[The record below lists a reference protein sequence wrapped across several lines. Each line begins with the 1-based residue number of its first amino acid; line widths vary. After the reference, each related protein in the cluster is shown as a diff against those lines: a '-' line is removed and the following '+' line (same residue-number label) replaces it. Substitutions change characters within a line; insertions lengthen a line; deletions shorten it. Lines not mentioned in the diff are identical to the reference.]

1 MFNIIF
7 FGQDQEHYDLPSTL
21 LGKSEVIN
29 VLNCKEAEELYTLY
43 TLYKSNEIHLILM
56 EVRHNAEQCKHIVQS
71 LQALR
76 IIDSPIILFNVS
88 NLLEYHDL
96 YDCGVLQIIPKSL
109 PKVLLNSIIRTH
121 LKYTNIKLQ
130 YSLSKAISSNDDIN
144 QNEMQFTK
152 SLFALIQ
159 ENLFNSQLNV
169 NLLAES
175 LGFSRRQLLRKCYQV
190 FGKTAFEVL
199 DDTRL
204 RLIHEMVQQHNISI
218 RTIAENVGY
227 NSPYYLEKKYAELLE
242 QLDQDDSH

>member
-7 FGQDQEHYDLPSTL
+7 YGQDQEHYYLPRTL
-21 LGKSEVIN
+21 LSKSEVIN
-29 VLNCKEAEELYTLY
+29 VLKCNEAKELYTLY
-43 TLYKSNEIHLILM
+43 ESNEVHLILM
-56 EVRHNAEQCKHIVQS
+56 EVRQNAEQCKHMVQS

-76 IIDSPIILFNVS
+76 MIDSPIILFNVT

-96 YDCGVLQIIPKSL
+96 YDYGVLQILPKSL
-109 PKVLLNSIIRTH
+109 PKELLNSIIRTH

-130 YSLSKAISSNDDIN
+130 YNLSKAISSNNDIS

-152 SLFALIQ
+152 SLFSLIQ

-175 LGFSRRQLLRKCYQV
+175 LGFSRRQLLRKCYQI

-218 RTIAENVGY
+218 RTIAENIGY
-227 NSPYYLEKKYAELLE
+227 NSPYYLEKKYAEFLK
-242 QLDQDDSH
+242 QLDQDGSP

>member
-43 TLYKSNEIHLILM
+43 KSNEIHHILM
-56 EVRHNAEQCKHIVQS
+56 EVRQNAEQRKHLVQS

-76 IIDSPIILFNVS
+76 IIDSPIILFNVA

-96 YDCGVLQIIPKSL
+96 YDCGVLQILPKSL
-109 PKVLLNSIIRTH
+109 PKELLNSIIRTH

-130 YSLSKAISSNDDIN
+130 YSLSKAISSNDDIS

-152 SLFALIQ
+152 SFFALIQ

-169 NLLAES
+169 NLLADS
-175 LGFSRRQLLRKCYQV
+175 LGFSRRQLLRKCYQI

-204 RLIHEMVQQHNISI
+204 RLIHDMVQQHNISI

-227 NSPYYLEKKYAELLE
+227 NSPYYLEKKYAEFLE

>member
-43 TLYKSNEIHLILM
+43 KSNEIHLILM
-56 EVRHNAEQCKHIVQS
+56 EVRQNAEQRKHLVQS

-76 IIDSPIILFNVS
+76 IIDSPIILFNVA

-96 YDCGVLQIIPKSL
+96 YDCGVLQILPKSL
-109 PKVLLNSIIRTH
+109 PKELLNSIIRTH

-130 YSLSKAISSNDDIN
+130 YSLSKAISSNDDIS

-152 SLFALIQ
+152 SFFALIQ

-169 NLLAES
+169 NLLADS
-175 LGFSRRQLLRKCYQV
+175 LGFSRRQLLRKCYQI

-227 NSPYYLEKKYAELLE
+227 NSPYYLEKKYAEFLE

>member
-227 NSPYYLEKKYAELLE
+227 NSPYYLEKKYAEFLE

>member
-7 FGQDQEHYDLPSTL
+7 FGQDQELYDLPSTL

-29 VLNCKEAEELYTLY
+29 VLNCNEAEELY

-96 YDCGVLQIIPKSL
+96 YVCGVLQIIPKSL

-130 YSLSKAISSNDDIN
+130 YSLSKAIISNDDIN

-159 ENLFNSQLNV
+159 
-169 NLLAES
+169 
-175 LGFSRRQLLRKCYQV
+175 
-190 FGKTAFEVL
+190 
-199 DDTRL
+199 
-204 RLIHEMVQQHNISI
+204 
-218 RTIAENVGY
+218 
-227 NSPYYLEKKYAELLE
+227 
-242 QLDQDDSH
+242 

>member
-43 TLYKSNEIHLILM
+43 KSNEIHHILM
-56 EVRHNAEQCKHIVQS
+56 EVRQNAEQRKHLVQS

-76 IIDSPIILFNVS
+76 IIDSPIILFNVA

-109 PKVLLNSIIRTH
+109 PKELLNSIIRTH

-130 YSLSKAISSNDDIN
+130 YSLSKAISSNDDIS

-152 SLFALIQ
+152 SFFALIQ

-169 NLLAES
+169 NLLADS

-227 NSPYYLEKKYAELLE
+227 NSPYYLEKKYAEFLE

>member
-43 TLYKSNEIHLILM
+43 KSNEIHLILM
-56 EVRHNAEQCKHIVQS
+56 EVRQNAEQRKHLVQS

-76 IIDSPIILFNVS
+76 IIDSPIILFNVA

-96 YDCGVLQIIPKSL
+96 YDCGVLQILPKSL
-109 PKVLLNSIIRTH
+109 PKELLNSIIRTH

-130 YSLSKAISSNDDIN
+130 YSLSKAISSNDDIS

-152 SLFALIQ
+152 SFFALIQ

-169 NLLAES
+169 NLLADS
-175 LGFSRRQLLRKCYQV
+175 LGFSRRQLLRKCYQI

-204 RLIHEMVQQHNISI
+204 RLIHDMVQQHNISI

-227 NSPYYLEKKYAELLE
+227 NSPYYLEKKYAEFLE

>member
-130 YSLSKAISSNDDIN
+130 YSLSKAIISNDDIN

-227 NSPYYLEKKYAELLE
+227 NSPYYLEKKYAEFLE

>member
-43 TLYKSNEIHLILM
+43 KSNEIHLILM
-56 EVRHNAEQCKHIVQS
+56 EVRQNAEQRKHLVQS

-76 IIDSPIILFNVS
+76 IIDSPIILFNVA

-96 YDCGVLQIIPKSL
+96 YDCGVLQILPKSL
-109 PKVLLNSIIRTH
+109 PKELLNSIIRTH

-130 YSLSKAISSNDDIN
+130 YSLSKAISSNDDIS

-152 SLFALIQ
+152 SFFALIQ

-169 NLLAES
+169 NLLADS

-227 NSPYYLEKKYAELLE
+227 NSPYYLEKKYAEFLE